1 LVPSPNVAE
10 DHQTR
15 NAEALVKR
23 GAAVMV
29 PDQLATE
36 ALFMTALSLVRDER
50 RLQELKHNIAALAQH
65 DSARRIVDEIAK
77 IVNR

>member
-1 LVPSPNVAE
+1 
-10 DHQTR
+10 
-15 NAEALVKR
+15 
-23 GAAVMV
+23 MV